1 MSTPFRSVCLG
12 VFLTLQAG
20 LGQSAIPTAPA
31 AASTS
36 PFAPPANAALTDFA
50 LLVEPLSAEWE
61 ARLVPPMLQNLLR
74 IAPYTT
80 VRAEP
85 ADALRAVAG
94 SSQRLALLRRSSAI
108 AAGAGDNK
116 GIELLEI
123 GPASCLTLVVRQ
135 DSIWKTYADLNYGS
149 DRPLRVEAVSPGARQ
164 DFQRLLNDFPIGSK
178 VLLLERPTHIAVQR
192 LVAGDADLVVLD
204 VPRRG
209 ASDQPEDVMTFVTSR
224 DLRLLELP
232 LTLDRAADGRKLGEV
247 VVSKGWFWES
257 PRFYRSLCDP
267 FVLAMPT
274 TGADQLIYALY
285 SKLAEEGRT
294 GGTSAPAQTEA
305 QPGFFATLSDAFRR
319 LLVAAGILSP

>member
-1 MSTPFRSVCLG
+1 MSGYFRSACLG
-12 VFLTLQAG
+12 AVLILQTG
-20 LGQSAIPTAPA
+20 IGQSAVPVATNP
-31 AASTS
+31 S
-36 PFAPPANAALTDFA
+36 PFAAPADAVPADFA

-85 ADALRAVAG
+85 AEALRAVAG
-94 SSQRLALLRRSSAI
+94 SPRRLALLRRSSAL
-108 AAGAGDNK
+108 AAGAGGNP

-123 GPASCLTLVVRQ
+123 GPASCLTLAVRQ
-135 DSIWKTYADLNYGS
+135 DAVWNTYSDLNYGS
-149 DRPLRVEAVSPGARQ
+149 ERPLRVEAVSPGARQ

-204 VPRRG
+204 IPRRG

-232 LTLDRAADGRKLGEV
+232 QALEQAKDGRKLGEV
-247 VVSKGWFWES
+247 VISKGWFWEA
-257 PRFYRSLCDP
+257 PKVYRSFCDP

-274 TGADQLIYALY
+274 TGADQMIYALY
-285 SKLAEEGRT
+285 SKLAEADQT
-294 GGTSAPAQTEA
+294 GGTGTPDQTEA
-305 QPGFFATLSDAFRR
+305 QPDFWTTLSDAFQR
-319 LLVAAGILSP
+319 LLIAAGIVSP